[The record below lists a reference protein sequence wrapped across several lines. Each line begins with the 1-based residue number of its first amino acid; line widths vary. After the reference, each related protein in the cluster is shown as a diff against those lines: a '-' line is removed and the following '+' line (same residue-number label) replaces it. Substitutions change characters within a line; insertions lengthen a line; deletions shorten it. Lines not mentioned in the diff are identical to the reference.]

1 MTPLQFDQTSDAE
14 LVVRFEA
21 CRDEL
26 AFQELVRR
34 HGPMVIATARRI
46 VQNSHDAD
54 DVFQATFLALATAS
68 LRHKVA
74 VGSWLYRT
82 AVRCGHSINRT
93 KTAWDTKIKRKMER
107 HEEKTF
113 DPDAEPIRI
122 VIDQELAKLPE
133 KIRAAI
139 VLCYLEGITR
149 KEAAMRLGIPSPTLN
164 DRIAKGKEL
173 LASRLVRRGVIGS
186 VGGFTVYVKSLSKS
200 AAQPMNPALVA
211 DISSKALQFSAGK
224 PWSSVGV
231 SEIVGHTATEVIKAM
246 TSTKLVAI
254 CILALAI
261 AMGLGYPLVSIFGIT
276 SSVASASTIFI
287 DTFDDGDYADNAPT
301 TWTLRSNTPGALSAA
316 SGDLVISPNANSE
329 AFVAADAVQ
338 YILGDTSVRTQGR
351 ITENGGS
358 LIVTARNQVEAD
370 TQHYFA
376 GAGYYESLGGSLFF
390 AGRNGPGTNSTF
402 FGPNMRL
409 PFDVRTV
416 DAVIQ
421 LDVIGDRIS
430 AWAWQ
435 AGEEMPDEPMMS
447 AVDSTYSDP
456 GFVRLA
462 LGNTNEGTGNSSA
475 VFRYVH
481 VADAPIV
488 PEPATAAVGLVL
500 ATLIT
505 ATYLRRDKRK

>member
-1 MTPLQFDQTSDAE
+1 MFAVRSPHQWRNLYRFLHRERRQGTSYILMAQGMKTVTWGPEYERDDA
-14 LVVRFEA
+14 VAVRSDVRCGIGRPFEA

-276 SSVASASTIFI
+276 SSVASTQPSSSTRLM
-287 DTFDDGDYADNAPT
+287 TGTMPT
-301 TWTLRSNTPGALSAA
+301 TRRQLGHSDRTL
-316 SGDLVISPNANSE
+316 LV
-329 AFVAADAVQ
+329 
-338 YILGDTSVRTQGR
+338 R
-351 ITENGGS
+351 
-358 LIVTARNQVEAD
+358 
-370 TQHYFA
+370 
-376 GAGYYESLGGSLFF
+376 
-390 AGRNGPGTNSTF
+390 
-402 FGPNMRL
+402 
-409 PFDVRTV
+409 
-416 DAVIQ
+416 
-421 LDVIGDRIS
+421 
-430 AWAWQ
+430 
-435 AGEEMPDEPMMS
+435 
-447 AVDSTYSDP
+447 
-456 GFVRLA
+456 
-462 LGNTNEGTGNSSA
+462 
-475 VFRYVH
+475 
-481 VADAPIV
+481 
-488 PEPATAAVGLVL
+488 
-500 ATLIT
+500 
-505 ATYLRRDKRK
+505 